1 MKKLQTEISK
11 TLFES
16 EEEALEFVESK
27 IDGNGPI
34 IANVRVKQCREKYN
48 PKKTWWMLDLD
59 FMISDRRVRRQAEL
73 DKTVVLVTNLE
84 RPEKKDGYENN
95 SGTVPKYEDTDTTD
109 HPGHRRRFSDE
120 EIVRIYGHEY
130 KVEQS
135 FRLMKSGL
143 GMNSVFVQKPSREN
157 AMMFVICIGVL
168 LSNIADAMFRR
179 ADTRVDGMPMTMY
192 RLSHELQTTLV
203 IYSRCDN
210 SLRLMGP
217 PEVTD
222 RFFTYTDTLGI
233 NPQLLLGYAT
243 G

>member
-1 MKKLQTEISK
+1 
-11 TLFES
+11 
-16 EEEALEFVESK
+16 
-27 IDGNGPI
+27 
-34 IANVRVKQCREKYN
+34 
-48 PKKTWWMLDLD
+48 
-59 FMISDRRVRRQAEL
+59 
-73 DKTVVLVTNLE
+73 
-84 RPEKKDGYENN
+84 
-95 SGTVPKYEDTDTTD
+95 
-109 HPGHRRRFSDE
+109 
-120 EIVRIYGHEY
+120 
-130 KVEQS
+130 
-135 FRLMKSGL
+135 
-143 GMNSVFVQKPSREN
+143 MNSVFVQNPSREN